1 MSETITLPRKVER
14 PPTRPPPLSASI
26 SSVKLSPDTT
36 PSSGANNGGVSDSCF
51 RTIAELFV
59 MRFVCSQE
67 CLRKSDS
74 FLRYIRTFDNDR
86 LGLESAYASEAILSC
101 RFVSAS
107 HAPAPYH
114 FAKCNTGI
122 VQGSSNIVQTLSSF
136 SQEIVFIP
144 APGSPL
150 DVTIDILRLSDAN
163 YFATLMFNT
172 IIKGVEASVDMIFLL
187 KDSARLTG
195 RENRLRM
202 LWSPFV
208 VVSHQIILRA

>member
-1 MSETITLPRKVER
+1 VSETIALPRKAER
-14 PPTRPPPLSASI
+14 PPTRPPPPSASI
-26 SSVKLSPDTT
+26 SSVKMSPDTT

-51 RTIAELFV
+51 RSIAELFA
-59 MRFVCSQE
+59 MRFVCSRE
-67 CLRKSDS
+67 RLHKSDS
-74 FLRYIRTFDNDR
+74 FLRYIRAFDKDR

-122 VQGSSNIVQTLSSF
+122 VQGFSNIVQTLSSF
-136 SQEIVFIP
+136 SREIIFIP
-144 APGSPL
+144 VPESPL
-150 DVTIDILRLSDAN
+150 DVTIDILRMSDAS
-163 YFATLMFNT
+163 YFTTLMFNT
-172 IIKGVEASVDMIFLL
+172 IIKGVDVSVDMVFLL
-187 KDSARLTG
+187 KENARLTG
-195 RENRLRM
+195 KQNRLRM